1 MGSVSMKMWTG
12 FLINLQFFTI
22 YPVKRQLPME
32 KVYINKAI
40 QTFPLLGLLQGLIYA
55 AVLYGML
62 EWTPLSPL
70 AAAFLIWLLT
80 IMITGGLHLDGWIDA
95 SDAYFSYRDVQK
107 RLEIMQDPR
116 TGAFG
121 VISVI
126 VLLSCR
132 MLFLYEIVLNINP
145 WTYSLI
151 VMVPFLGKTSMGV
164 ILTEVQLAK
173 TEGLAAFFQ
182 VAAGKNSTAVYYAFL
197 FLAGIAF
204 VYLKNLYLYAIL
216 FGMLVITMSFLK
228 RKIVKWFGGIT
239 GDVVGASV
247 EGVELLLWMTI
258 WLLHYFVTA

>member
-1 MGSVSMKMWTG
+1 MKMWTG
-12 FLINLQFFTI
+12 FLITLQFFTVFPI
-22 YPVKRQLPME
+22 KRQLQME
-32 KVYINKAI
+32 KVYMKKAI
-40 QTFPLLGLLQGLIYA
+40 QTFPILGLLQGLIYA

-70 AAAFLIWLLT
+70 AAAFIIWLLT
-80 IMITGGLHLDGWIDA
+80 IILTGGLHLDGWIDA
-95 SDAYFSYRDVQK
+95 SDAFFSYRDIQK

-132 MLFLYEIVLNINP
+132 MVFLYEIIENINP
-145 WTYSLI
+145 WSYSLI
-151 VMVPFLGKTSMGV
+151 VMVPFLGRTAMGF
-164 ILTEVQLAK
+164 ILTKVKLAK

-182 VAAGKNSTAVYYAFL
+182 GAAGEKSTSVYYAYL
-197 FLAGIAF
+197 LLAGLPF
-204 VYLKNLYLYAIL
+204 VYLQKLYLYGVLFLIL
-216 FGMLVITMSFLK
+216 TLSLSFLK

-247 EGVELLLWMTI
+247 EGVELMLWMTI